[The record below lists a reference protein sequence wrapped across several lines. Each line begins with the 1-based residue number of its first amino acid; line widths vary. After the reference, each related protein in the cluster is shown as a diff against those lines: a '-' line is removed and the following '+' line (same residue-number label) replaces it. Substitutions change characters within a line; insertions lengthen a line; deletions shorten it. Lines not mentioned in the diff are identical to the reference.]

1 MKQTETEDTITIE
14 GDLIL
19 TEDYKINKNLVVRG
33 DIKGYYNINALNI
46 DTRNIDAR
54 NINAWDINAGN
65 IDALNINARN
75 INAWDI
81 NVLNINALNIDTRNI
96 DARNINAWDINA
108 GNIDAL
114 NIDAL
119 NIDARNIIFC
129 DKIKVKKG
137 CKVICKVLITDRF
150 NIERKE
156 QKLGEQK

>member
-65 IDALNINARN
+65 I
-75 INAWDI
+75 NAWDI
-81 NVLNINALNIDTRNI
+81 
-96 DARNINAWDINA
+96 DA
-108 GNIDAL
+108 G
-114 NIDAL
+114 
-119 NIDARNIIFC
+119 NIIFC

>member
-33 DIKGYYNINALNI
+33 DIKGYY
-46 DTRNIDAR
+46 
-54 NINAWDINAGN
+54 
-65 IDALNINARN
+65 
-75 INAWDI
+75 
-81 NVLNINALNIDTRNI
+81 NINALNIDTRNI